1 MISERTQ
8 KKLFDKIASQYE
20 VQYNE
25 KYSQQYHQNF
35 IIKSMFE
42 GIELSGTKVI
52 EGMCGSGHDQP

>member
-25 KYSQQYHQNF
+25 KYSQQYRRKRLMACILLTGGAGF
-35 IIKSMFE
+35 IGYM
-42 GIELSGTKVI
+42 GI
-52 EGMCGSGHDQP
+52 GSDPTPKN